1 VSDYTLLFVN
11 VIEGKYYFIN
21 VTGVSNK
28 AMLWYR
34 HFKIRNARF
43 DDLTK
48 RFNHINFNE
57 VISGMSLI
65 SIALLDTP
73 VTLIK

>member
-1 VSDYTLLFVN
+1 MTQTKPKWQTNDADNYKTAQY
-11 VIEGKYYFIN
+11 IMG
-21 VTGVSNK
+21 
-28 AMLWYR
+28 WYR

-48 RFNHINFNE
+48 SFNHINFNE

>member
-1 VSDYTLLFVN
+1 M
-11 VIEGKYYFIN
+11 G
-21 VTGVSNK
+21 G
-28 AMLWYR
+28 WYR